1 MPELSNLLRQRLG
14 ALTASWAVRKT
25 PPIEGCAEVLFDAHP
40 DPDTLTAYAEQLL
53 PQDDRNLV
61 MSHLA
66 ACSQCR
72 EVVMLSLPEAATAPN
87 RGSVTLPAVRRRRF
101 FWTPGFG
108 LAASAVALAALVGV
122 VIEEFPRKSAP
133 AIQSTKQEARSVP
146 AQPAVADNKAEDKV
160 EPVVPGTLG
169 PVAPSPSNS
178 SGAARNVVVK
188 PPAGEVAANRSAT
201 GDRKDLHQVYDVRPN
216 ATPAAAGAPAA
227 LPLLGIA
234 GVVTGERRDYV
245 NDKMF
250 SDGVASDASGIA
262 GKDLP
267 PAPSPRVMSP
277 AGMFNANTYPQ
288 LPDFAGLPTPTP
300 GLVQKRS
307 IAPPATGHSLLG
319 IGTIGHEARLLLQK
333 RPTIAIPANGLSFSN
348 TMGGPGQFN
357 PAKEKNQSVEVP
369 AAVPP
374 AAAES
379 ELDRSAFGRRV
390 RSETVI
396 VSGADVSQLS
406 LSWKVAGGKLLKSSD
421 GASWVEAYPSNEGI
435 EFAAVA
441 AHGADV
447 WAGGRDAA
455 LFHSHD
461 AGANWERLT
470 LGASASGTIIR
481 IEASGPSVRVK
492 SSSGQSWLS
501 TDGGKSWTR
510 QD

>member
-14 ALTASWAVRKT
+14 ELRASWAVRET
-25 PPIEGCAEVLFDAHP
+25 PPIAGCVEVRSDAHP

-53 PQDDRNLV
+53 PQDERNLV

-72 EVVMLSLPEAATAPN
+72 EVMVLSLPEAATAPN
-87 RGSVTLPAVRRRRF
+87 GGLVTLPAVRRRRF

-122 VIEEFPRKSAP
+122 LLEEFPRKSAP
-133 AIQSTKQEARSVP
+133 AIQSAKQEAPSIP
-146 AQPAVADNKAEDKV
+146 AQPAVAAKKAEDKI
-160 EPVVPGTLG
+160 E
-169 PVAPSPSNS
+169 PVAPGALGPLAPSASNS
-178 SGAARNVVVK
+178 SEVARNVVVK
-188 PPAGEVAANRSAT
+188 PLAGGVTANRSAT
-201 GDRKDLHQVYDVRPN
+201 EDRKNLHQVYDVRSN
-216 ATPAAAGAPAA
+216 ATPAGVGAPAA

-234 GVVTGERRDYV
+234 GVVAERRDYV

-250 SDGVASDASGIA
+250 SEGIASDASA
-262 GKDLP
+262 MSGKDLP
-267 PAPSPRVMSP
+267 PAPAPRVVSP
-277 AGMFNANTYPQ
+277 AGMFNANTSPQ
-288 LPDFAGLPTPTP
+288 LLEFAGMPTPTP
-300 GLVQKRS
+300 GMVQKRS

-319 IGTIGHEARLLLQK
+319 IGAIGHEARQLLQK
-333 RPTIAIPANGLSFSN
+333 RPTVAIPANGLSFSS
-348 TMGGPGQFN
+348 MGGPGQLN
-357 PAKEKNQSVEVP
+357 PAKEKNQSVEV
-369 AAVPP
+369 AAAAPP
-374 AAAES
+374 VAAES

-396 VSGADVSQLS
+396 TSGADLSQLS

-421 GASWVEAYPSNEGI
+421 GASWTEAYPSNEGI

-441 AHGADV
+441 AQGADV

-481 IEASGPSVRVK
+481 IEASGSSVRVK

-510 QD
+510 HE